1 MKLLD
6 KFFGVSVVLTTFNGK
21 SKGFLSQAIE
31 SVLTQTYQNFELL
44 IVDDGSSDDT
54 FEFLRSEYLDPKIKI
69 ITQKNSG
76 VSVARNV
83 GIANASFELIAFL
96 DDDDIWEPEKLSLQT
111 QEFLCQANLSMNYCA
126 IKRVDADGK
135 FLNLQYHQAPSEMYQ
150 ALLFS
155 NIVDAT
161 SGVVVKKD
169 VFEQVGGFDNISQ
182 GAEDYEMWLR
192 IASKFKINSLSTPL
206 VKYRVHISNDSK
218 NIEKSVVAI
227 EEMFDKVCQNDKN
240 LDKNFFLCNAYKN
253 LANKSFEIENYE
265 KFREIIKKIEH
276 ISDIPKNLRIKYLL
290 SFAPSLIRLLRV
302 FR

>member
-21 SKGFLSQAIE
+21 SKGFLTQAIE
-31 SVLTQTYQNFELL
+31 SVLEQTYENFELL
-44 IVDDGSSDDT
+44 IVDDGSNDDT
-54 FEFLRSEYLDPKIKI
+54 YDFLCTHYLHPKIKI
-69 ITQKNSG
+69 ITQKNGG
-76 VSVARNV
+76 VSLARNT
-83 GIANASFELIAFL
+83 GISNASFELIAFL
-96 DDDDIWEPEKLSLQT
+96 DDDDIWEPQKLSLQT
-111 QEFLCQANLSMNYCA
+111 QEFLSQTDLCMNYCA
-126 IKRVDADGK
+126 IQRIDDDGK
-135 FLNLQYHQAPSEMYQ
+135 FLNFQYHEAPAQMYQ

-169 VFEQVGGFDNISQ
+169 VFEQIGGFDNISQ
-182 GAEDYEMWLR
+182 GAEDYEMWIR

-206 VKYRVHISNDSK
+206 VKYRVHIANDSK
-218 NIEKSVVAI
+218 NIEKSVFAL

-240 LDKNFFLCNAYKN
+240 LDKKFLLCNAYKN

-265 KFREIIKKIEH
+265 KFREIIKKIEN
-276 ISDIPKNLRIKYLL
+276 ISSVPKNLKIKYFL
-290 SFAPSLIRLLRV
+290 SFAPLLVRFLRV